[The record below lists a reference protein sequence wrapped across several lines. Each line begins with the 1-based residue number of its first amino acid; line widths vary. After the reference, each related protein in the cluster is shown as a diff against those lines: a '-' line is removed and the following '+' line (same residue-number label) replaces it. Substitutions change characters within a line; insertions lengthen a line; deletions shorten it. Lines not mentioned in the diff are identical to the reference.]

1 MGEPSTPAPAGAS
14 LVWTSILATATVV
27 GIIVVAVIRFTGAFT
42 NAGLSL
48 EVPIPES
55 FGAQHAP
62 SGASLQVTQAI
73 VTVTGA
79 DAGLVTLVCGTIL
92 LAAIAGI
99 AVVVCYLL
107 LTVEVSR
114 SRTFSRRSI
123 RMLSALSAIILIA
136 TTGCY
141 LLDSA
146 IARAV
151 RTAAGLGEVGAIT
164 SLSYWMAFAIVGA
177 LGLIAYAFRKGA
189 ALQRE
194 TEGLV

>member
-1 MGEPSTPAPAGAS
+1 
-14 LVWTSILATATVV
+14 
-27 GIIVVAVIRFTGAFT
+27 
-42 NAGLSL
+42 
-48 EVPIPES
+48 
-55 FGAQHAP
+55 
-62 SGASLQVTQAI
+62 
-73 VTVTGA
+73 
-79 DAGLVTLVCGTIL
+79 
-92 LAAIAGI
+92 
-99 AVVVCYLL
+99 VVCYLL

>member
-1 MGEPSTPAPAGAS
+1 MGETSTPAPASAS
-14 LVWTSILATATVV
+14 LIWTTILAAITVM
-27 GIIVVAVIRFTGAFT
+27 GIIVVAVIRFTGTFT
-42 NAGLSL
+42 GAGLSL

-62 SGASLQVTQAI
+62 SGVSLQVTQAI

-107 LTVEVSR
+107 LTVEVAR

-123 RMLSALSAIILIA
+123 RMLGAMSAIILVA

-164 SLSYWMAFAIVGA
+164 SLSYWMGFAIVGA

-189 ALQRE
+189 VLQRE